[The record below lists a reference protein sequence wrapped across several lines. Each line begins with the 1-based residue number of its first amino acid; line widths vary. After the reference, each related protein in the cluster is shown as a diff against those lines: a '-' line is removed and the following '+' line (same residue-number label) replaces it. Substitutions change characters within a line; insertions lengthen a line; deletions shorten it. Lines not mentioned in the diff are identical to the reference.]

1 MDILLNN
8 EIQKK
13 AENRNIEV
21 DQFIDELQ
29 KSLDSSKNNMYFNS
43 EFYNEIYNELELAP
57 KYKNQLEKIIN
68 NSMIEYSYDNEFIYV
83 SYDKKTNKYFM
94 SLYDGQVTKIETTR
108 KEIEDSNLHIDSFY
122 FPIRN
127 GEYLVEKEY
136 IKEKIKKLV
145 EYKLEDLES
154 INNRRKNGKR

>member
-1 MDILLNN
+1 
-8 EIQKK
+8 
-13 AENRNIEV
+13 
-21 DQFIDELQ
+21 
-29 KSLDSSKNNMYFNS
+29 
-43 EFYNEIYNELELAP
+43 
-57 KYKNQLEKIIN
+57 
-68 NSMIEYSYDNEFIYV
+68 MIEYSYDNEFIYV

-94 SLYDGQVTKIETTR
+94 SLYDGHVTKIETTK

-122 FPIRN
+122 FPILN

-154 INNRRKNGKR
+154 INNRRENGKR